1 MTQPRLDPNVRAAL
15 ATAAGAVFTGQVDAA
30 AWEPFTFV
38 QDGAQYSYGEMV
50 LFRATGS
57 AGNGL
62 AVGLWR
68 APDGPTPVY
77 TSEAGDETFLVL
89 AGEATIEFL
98 DRGETLTFRPGDV
111 CSWSRNSRTRW
122 HLRNGFRK
130 FFVVARDT
138 P

>member
-1 MTQPRLDPNVRAAL
+1 MTHANADAKLGAAL
-15 ATAAGAVFTGQVDAA
+15 AATAGAVFTGHIDAT
-30 AWEPFTFV
+30 AWEPFTFM
-38 QDGAQYSYGEMV
+38 QDGAQHSYGEMV

-68 APDGPTPVY
+68 APDGPTPIY

-89 AGEATIEFL
+89 SGEVAVEFL

-111 CSWSRNSRTRW
+111 CSWSRHSRTRW
-122 HLRNGFRK
+122 QLRNGFRK
-130 FFVVARDT
+130 FFVVARDSG
-138 P
+138 